1 MEIIKKKKN
10 HQAAVEDYH
19 NVLAHQVI
27 NICSWIIENNRQQH
41 KNAKFVMDYGFM
53 SIQYNEIETLFLNAI
68 FVDVSMIIIIIILE
82 IMNDEHC
89 ASLLF

>member
-1 MEIIKKKKN
+1 MLIIIIYIRICKYINIYFMMETKKIYQSLFKKIWKLSKKKKN

-41 KNAKFVMDYGFM
+41 KNAKFVMDYR
-53 SIQYNEIETLFLNAI
+53 
-68 FVDVSMIIIIIILE
+68 
-82 IMNDEHC
+82 
-89 ASLLF
+89 

>member
-1 MEIIKKKKN
+1 MI
-10 HQAAVEDYH
+10 
-19 NVLAHQVI
+19 
-27 NICSWIIENNRQQH
+27 
-41 KNAKFVMDYGFM
+41 DYGFM